1 MNVLDVCVPFA
12 VVQIQVPAKKKNSA
26 KVLVQLVAIG
36 TDTLVT
42 LLEFLPLK
50 RDAVPSLAG
59 PASMLGI
66 CINSQYSFCPS
77 VYLAGC

>member
-1 MNVLDVCVPFA
+1 M
-12 VVQIQVPAKKKNSA
+12 
-26 KVLVQLVAIG
+26 VLVQLVAVG

-66 CINSQYSFCPS
+66 
-77 VYLAGC
+77 